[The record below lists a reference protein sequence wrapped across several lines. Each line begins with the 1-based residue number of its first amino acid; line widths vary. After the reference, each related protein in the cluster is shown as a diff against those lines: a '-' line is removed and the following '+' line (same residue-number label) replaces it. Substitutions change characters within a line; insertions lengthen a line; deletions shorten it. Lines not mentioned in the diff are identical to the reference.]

1 MSKYIIFGTYTAET
15 LAAVRNDGYVTRV
28 EINRRLSES
37 LGGGLEC
44 MYFMTASE
52 WDFFAIGELSSE
64 AVFAIVS
71 GGNATGAFQRIQ
83 AREIRTAE
91 EADEITSSGF
101 EWVAPGQ
108 GSR

>member
-1 MSKYIIFGTYTAET
+1 MSRYIIFGTYAAET
-15 LAAVRNDGYVTRV
+15 LAAVRRDGYVSRV
-28 EINRRLSES
+28 EVNRRLSES
-37 LGGGLEC
+37 LGGRLEC
-44 MYFMTASE
+44 MYFMSASE

-71 GGNATGAFQRIQ
+71 GGNATGAFTRIE

-101 EWVAPGQ
+101 EWVAPGD
-108 GSR
+108 GA